1 MNDETEQKSLPA
13 SQKKLRDGRRKGQV
27 SHSRDLVTGFALTC
41 MFIYLLLAG
50 PAMADRLVA
59 LVHITSQLADR
70 PFAEASGQAIKLA
83 LDVLLLTS
91 VPPVAVVVG
100 ADLVSGIAST
110 FGPVFSFELVK
121 PKVDHINPAQGLK
134 RIFSVRNV
142 VEFAKAVVKVVIL
155 ATAFVLIMRSAIEP
169 LFETPV
175 CGEPCLVTAAL
186 GTVKPLAATAI
197 VAFVAIGLFDL
208 LVQRR
213 LFLRDMR
220 MTRTEAK
227 RETKDL
233 QGDPLI
239 RGERRRL
246 RQEAVAGGKVRA
258 GMQHAVVAISHGDLV
273 VGLRFRPGE
282 TPVPVVV
289 CKGGGEA
296 GSAMLAE
303 ARRHSI
309 PVIDDEAFVNALT
322 ARHRVGDF
330 IALDL
335 FEMAARALIAA
346 RSAGSPGGG
355 AAS

>member
-59 LVHITSQLADR
+59 LVHITSELADR
-70 PFAEASGQAIKLA
+70 PFAESSGRVIELA
-83 LDVLLLTS
+83 LDILLLTS

-121 PKVDHINPAQGLK
+121 PKVDHINPSQGLK

-246 RQEAVAGGKVRA
+246 RQEAVGGGKVRA
-258 GMQHAVVAISHGDLV
+258 GMQHAVVAITHGDLV

-289 CKGGGEA
+289 CKGRGEA

-303 ARRHSI
+303 ARQRSI
-309 PVIDDEAFVNALT
+309 PVVDDEAFVNALT

-335 FEMAARALIAA
+335 FEMAARALVAA
-346 RSAGSPGGG
+346 RSTGSPGGG